1 MWREAH
7 DAGECRRKKALQP
20 LARGLP
26 ELWRG
31 FLARGAQQQ
40 AEQNQ
45 AAGERSNGEEGGRN
59 SSHGVNVSGFD
70 AACKHAV
77 VFCSHQRMESGM
89 ESGMASGMAS
99 GLPVNRLAGRVKR
112 PINGRLPRHK
122 AHKATSLR

>member
-7 DAGECRRKKALQP
+7 DAGECRRKKTLQP

-45 AAGERSNGEEGGRN
+45 AAGERSNGKEGGRN
-59 SSHGVNVSGFD
+59 LSHVGNVYVFGMARKQD
-70 AACKHAV
+70 V
-77 VFCSHQRMESGM
+77 VFCT
-89 ESGMASGMAS
+89 
-99 GLPVNRLAGRVKR
+99 
-112 PINGRLPRHK
+112 
-122 AHKATSLR
+122 ATSIRTNPPLPDHAAPFFRFTF